1 MKFSERILN
10 ISPSMTLAIDA
21 KAREMKAQG
30 EDVIGFGAG
39 EPDFNTPERIKQA
52 GIRAVENNETR
63 YTPVGGTDLLKEAII
78 SKLERDNGLVYE
90 KNQILA
96 SCGAKH
102 SFYNLAQV
110 LWQAGDEV
118 IIPAPYWVSFPEI
131 VILSGARPLIIH
143 TGAEQDFKIT
153 VEQIE
158 NVVTPN
164 TRAIVI
170 NSPSNPTGSAY
181 EKDELEKLAECAL
194 RHGLLII
201 SDEIYEQIVF
211 DGFHHTS
218 IASISKE
225 VQKQC
230 VVINGVSKSYAMTG
244 WRIGY
249 MASGDPEIVKQVCKL
264 QGQSTSNPCAVSQAA
279 SIEAL
284 TGPLDEIHEMVCE
297 FEKRRDIIVE
307 RLTQIPGV
315 SCRKPIGSFYS
326 FPDFSGVYGKKDM
339 NGKVLKGSLDFTD
352 YLLLTEKVAI
362 VPGIAFGSDA
372 HARLAFAMSLEKI
385 ETGTHRIKEAI
396 SKLHH

>member
-131 VILSGARPLIIH
+131 VTLSGARPLIIH

-249 MASGDPEIVKQVCKL
+249 MASGDPEIVKQVSKL

-284 TGPLDEIHEMVCE
+284 TGPLDEIREMGCE

-352 YLLLTEKVAI
+352 YLLLAEKVAI

-385 ETGTHRIKEAI
+385 EAGTHRIKEAI